1 MADIVNEKVR
11 DSLNNNGESAS
22 SMDPIDVEKVI
33 DDAAANVANATNANE
48 LKKSPEPSVSCE
60 ELDELSSL
68 EREIAKMH
76 HAEEFEV
83 VPCLSTTK
91 KESKDEIKEEASNG
105 DNVVSQERQIETA
118 KDDTK
123 TVESLKK
130 PKSEHLENSINV
142 LTSNVTTLEHD
153 DLIAVLKG
161 LDSTADGPD
170 SKLVDNIKTEQTDA
184 EGDAMG
190 GVTIE
195 GEGEYQIIEVI
206 DEDSNAVEEDVGIV
220 GQPETSP
227 APRPPNITK
236 KLPQTAVL
244 TSETERALAL
254 EQIALLKADRSRRRK
269 QDIKPIQQQPEIN
282 VDLVSALGAEWSDE
296 DLNDSHAVTSGT
308 NQMKIMEEKK
318 SMPQITSVVVI
329 SPPIQTNALP
339 TSTTVPNTSNSLDSE
354 VKTSTEEAAKG
365 EKATEQGVTSGTA
378 QTGFRRTRII
388 KRKIIWDPDAPE
400 TTFSYAKLVKSNPTK
415 SKVEPNTKN
424 STIMTKGSTTIT
436 AIKKEP
442 TTARKIRPAT
452 PKDKKVAAEQSQEK
466 KSATA
471 TTRTSS
477 KTVTENSTAS
487 AAKTSKTTDNP
498 NAVKSPTITA
508 IKRRSQTPIANG
520 SSGAPI
526 RKKKVTEIDRLMGD
540 EGAVNMLNSL
550 ETAMGNTEEK
560 STRPVMRSRA
570 TMINEKSPRVFKTND
585 NTTTAVSPSTSAANS
600 SQITVKT
607 RRTPR
612 PRASATWDYVYQ
624 KQKVMDDSM
633 IIRRR
638 SNSSYSSNT
647 SIHRLSIDG
656 PQSGTQTSS
665 SLTNIT
671 AISSKAKANVTT
683 NTTKKLTT
691 KPTLAGE
698 TSGDSSMNKS
708 GVSSKSSVSTISGKT
723 FEFAKPENK
732 VQSKIGRRIKSPG
745 TTLTND
751 LKKTTIVP
759 SKRNVRSPATT
770 TDDKDKSTKS
780 NLMSGNKDGKDNTL
794 SASVATS
801 GSTSDVVVKKAAKV
815 AQIIFNTSKAKLKYT
830 FTAQMMNKLVDI
842 LDKLRSDTECHAVVM
857 STTSPHF
864 CQGIDITDLTVG
876 SVEKRKS
883 AAFFMAAAVK
893 NYLKALATYPKPL
906 IAAVNGNNINLGVM
920 QLALFDIVV
929 AGEKCTFET
938 PYVKIG
944 QVPEGY
950 CIWNN
955 ITKIR
960 GSCKTKLFWL
970 GEKLQTADAA
980 LSGLLNKLTAP
991 TKVNEEAVNTARKI
1005 ASMSAQ
1011 TYRVMKKTI
1020 VHSHL
1025 DTIATA
1031 LDDEFETIISQWISN
1046 SYMEHM
1052 RKYLETGEF

>member
-1 MADIVNEKVR
+1 MADIADEKAR
-11 DSLNNNGESAS
+11 DSINNNGESS
-22 SMDPIDVEKVI
+22 SPMDMEKTN
-33 DDAAANVANATNANE
+33 DDIVPNITKSTIVNE
-48 LKKSPEPSVSCE
+48 LKKSPDHSVSCE

-83 VPCLSTTK
+83 VSCIPTAK
-91 KESKDEIKEEASNG
+91 KESKGEIKEETPNG
-105 DNVVSQERQIETA
+105 NDVVSQEKQIETI

-123 TVESLKK
+123 IEDALEK
-130 PKSEHLENSINV
+130 PKSEHVENSINV

-161 LDSTADGPD
+161 LDSAADGPD
-170 SKLVDNIKTEQTDA
+170 SKLIDNIKTEQIGS

-206 DEDSNAVEEDVGIV
+206 DDDSNAIEEDLVV

-296 DLNDSHAVTSGT
+296 ELNDSHAAMSTA
-308 NQMKIMEEKK
+308 NQQKMLEEKK

-329 SPPIQTNALP
+329 SPPIQSSTLP
-339 TSTTVPNTSNSLDSE
+339 ASTTVTSTSNSLDSE
-354 VKTSTEEAAKG
+354 VKTSSEEVMKG
-365 EKATEQGVTSGTA
+365 EKSSEQTVTTGTA

-415 SKVEPNTKN
+415 SKVERHTKN
-424 STIMTKGSTTIT
+424 STVMTKGSTTIT

-442 TTARKIRPAT
+442 TTARKIRPTT
-452 PKDKKVAAEQSQEK
+452 PKDKKAAVEQNPDK
-466 KSATA
+466 KLTSAIMRA
-471 TTRTSS
+471 GN
-477 KTVTENSTAS
+477 KIVTENSTANVT
-487 AAKTSKTTDNP
+487 KTSKSAESPST
-498 NAVKSPTITA
+498 VKAPTITA
-508 IKRRSQTPIANG
+508 TKRRSQTPIANG
-520 SSGAPI
+520 SSGTPI
-526 RKKKVTEIDRLMGD
+526 RKKKPTEIDRLMGD

-550 ETAMGNTEEK
+550 ETAMANTEEK

-570 TMINEKSPRVFKTND
+570 TTISDKTPRVVRTND
-585 NTTTAVSPSTSAANS
+585 NTTASAPPATTAANS
-600 SQITVKT
+600 NQITVKT

-656 PQSGTQTSS
+656 PQSGTTTSS

-671 AISSKAKANVTT
+671 ATSSKAKANVTT
-683 NTTKKLTT
+683 NATKKLTT
-691 KPTLAGE
+691 KPPPSEE
-698 TSGDSSMNKS
+698 TSGETAMNKS
-708 GVSSKSSVSTISGKT
+708 GVSSKSNASTISGKT

-732 VQSKIGRRIKSPG
+732 VQSKIGRRIKSPS

-751 LKKTTIVP
+751 LKKTTVVS

-770 TDDKDKSTKS
+770 AEEKDKPTKS
-780 NLMSGNKDGKDNTL
+780 NLASVNKDSKDNTP
-794 SASVATS
+794 SAAVATS
-801 GSTSDVVVKKAAKV
+801 SATSDVVVKKAAKV
-815 AQIIFNTSKAKLKYT
+815 AQIIFNTTKAKLKYT

-842 LDKLRSDTECHAVVM
+842 LEKLSSDPECHVVVM

-883 AAFFMAAAVK
+883 AAVCLAAAVK

-955 ITKIR
+955 VTKIR

-1025 DTIATA
+1025 DIIVTA

-1046 SYMEHM
+1046 SCMEHM
-1052 RKYLETGEF
+1052 RKYLETGQF

>member
-1 MADIVNEKVR
+1 MADIVNEKAR
-11 DSLNNNGESAS
+11 DSLNNNGESTS
-22 SMDPIDVEKVI
+22 SMDPMDVGKAI
-33 DDAAANVANATNANE
+33 DDATANIANAANVNE
-48 LKKSPEPSVSCE
+48 LRKSPEPSVSCE

-83 VPCLSTTK
+83 ASCLSTTK

-123 TVESLKK
+123 TVEALEK
-130 PKSEHLENSINV
+130 PKTEHLENSINV

-206 DEDSNAVEEDVGIV
+206 DEDSNAVEEDIGVV

-296 DLNDSHAVTSGT
+296 ELNDSHAVTSGT
-308 NQMKIMEEKK
+308 NQVKVMEEKK

-329 SPPIQTNALP
+329 SPPIQTNTLL
-339 TSTTVPNTSNSLDSE
+339 TSTTVPNASNSLDSE
-354 VKTSTEEAAKG
+354 VKTSTEEAVKG
-365 EKATEQGVTSGTA
+365 EKATEQTQTSGAA

-415 SKVEPNTKN
+415 SKVEANTKN

-452 PKDKKVAAEQSQEK
+452 PKDKKVTVEQNQEK

-477 KTVTENSTAS
+477 KTVAENSTAN
-487 AAKTSKTTDNP
+487 ATKTSKSTDNP

-520 SSGAPI
+520 SSGAPM

-570 TMINEKSPRVFKTND
+570 TMINEKTPRVFKTND

-656 PQSGTQTSS
+656 PQSGTPTS

-691 KPTLAGE
+691 KPTPAGE

-708 GVSSKSSVSTISGKT
+708 GVSSKSSVGTISGKT

-770 TDDKDKSTKS
+770 TEDKDKSAKS
-780 NLMSGNKDGKDNTL
+780 NLTSGNKDSKDNAP
-794 SASVATS
+794 SASAATS

-842 LDKLRSDTECHAVVM
+842 LDKLRSDTECHVVVM

-864 CQGIDITDLTVG
+864 CQGIDITDLTIG
-876 SVEKRKS
+876 SMEKRKS

-1052 RKYLETGEF
+1052 RKYLETGQF